1 MRIMKK
7 EASAKDRIVEVSAQR
22 FRRKGFH
29 GVGLSEILEAASVPK
44 GSLYHHFPAGKTDL
58 ALAAADMAS
67 CEMMRVIK
75 ESFVDVE
82 TPEDGVTTLCH
93 KLAKLFDLFDRQDG
107 CPVSGIL
114 FDGPENQVFREKAR
128 SIFDLWIETVA
139 EHARRLGYSHDAA
152 FALAERTLI
161 ALEGGWIMARARA
174 SSDVLRRVPGYLFGD
189 QARA

>member
-1 MRIMKK
+1 MAIMKN
-7 EASAKDRIVEVSAQR
+7 EVSAKDRIVAVSAQR

-29 GVGLSEILEAASVPK
+29 GVGLAEILDAASVPK

-67 CEMMRVIK
+67 REMMRVID

-93 KLAKLFDLFDRQDG
+93 KLAKLFDVFDSQDG
-107 CPVSGIL
+107 CPISGIL

-128 SIFDLWIETVA
+128 SIFDLWMESVA
-139 EHARRLGYSHDAA
+139 GHAERLGYQPDTA
-152 FALAERTLI
+152 FALAEKTLI

-189 QARA
+189 KIRS